1 MFAENYHEQVGAVIG
16 GLLDKF
22 ILGGTLACTQLH
34 AHVAAVRLTFH
45 GPVCFASEQGCGKLY
60 RARSRLHRNEI
71 LQVNM
76 RLKARVEIYKM
87 HSFALL

>member
-34 AHVAAVRLTFH
+34 AHVAAVAKKGEKGKKKLLNF
-45 GPVCFASEQGCGKLY
+45 SEF
-60 RARSRLHRNEI
+60 SI
-71 LQVNM
+71 L
-76 RLKARVEIYKM
+76 LK
-87 HSFALL
+87 FC